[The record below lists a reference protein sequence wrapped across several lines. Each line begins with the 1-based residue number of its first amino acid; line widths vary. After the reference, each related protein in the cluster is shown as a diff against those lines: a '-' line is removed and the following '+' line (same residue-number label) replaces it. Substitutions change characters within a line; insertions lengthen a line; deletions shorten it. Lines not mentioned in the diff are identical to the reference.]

1 MIDMAKRKVHDG
13 DFEVTEFDDG
23 VVYLRLPDK
32 DEHLFVKVEK
42 SRDKGHFT
50 VRAGS
55 RYMGYSKKKPDAM
68 VKAKRILAGKTGRKY
83 EKFDGRA
90 V

>member
-1 MIDMAKRKVHDG
+1 MAETSSRTVYDA
-13 DFEVTEFDDG
+13 DFEITEFDDG

-55 RYMGYSKKKPDAM
+55 RYMGYSKKKADAM